1 MWQKFT
7 YLFEKKHIPYDYCT
21 FRIFTTVVT
30 VATVATV
37 NFPLSYCR
45 DSNFEDSST
54 KSSSGLLLLTEF
66 CLFCPRVNTTEK
78 IYARQNEDK
87 PICLTS
93 QKCFLMSSQ
102 ILPRI
107 LQITRHESFP
117 WKKHNQFLVF
127 TTSNYTLWYPS
138 HLLIIMLSGII
149 FQLNMIM
156 YIIKIIFFFVL

>member
-1 MWQKFT
+1 MRTHYGK
-7 YLFEKKHIPYDYCT
+7 
-21 FRIFTTVVT
+21 
-30 VATVATV
+30 
-37 NFPLSYCR
+37 N
-45 DSNFEDSST
+45 
-54 KSSSGLLLLTEF
+54 
-66 CLFCPRVNTTEK
+66 

-127 TTSNYTLWYPS
+127 TTSNYTLWYLN

-149 FQLNMIM
+149 FQLNIIM
-156 YIIKIIFFFVL
+156 YIIKSYFFMFYHKLLISIQTNKIHSSMGNTLRDAAFLLHSSLKFLNRHWTTQNSCVHFGY

>member
-1 MWQKFT
+1 MHGPFCDFSQ
-7 YLFEKKHIPYDYCT
+7 
-21 FRIFTTVVT
+21 
-30 VATVATV
+30 
-37 NFPLSYCR
+37 
-45 DSNFEDSST
+45 T
-54 KSSSGLLLLTEF
+54 KEVILLLLQHYLVASCLLNEF
-66 CLFCPRVNTTEK
+66 VHFATRVMNTTEK

-127 TTSNYTLWYPS
+127 TTSNYTLWYLNR
-138 HLLIIMLSGII
+138 LLIIMLSGII
-149 FQLNMIM
+149 FQLDMIM
-156 YIIKIIFFFVL
+156 YIIKIIFFLFYNK

>member
-1 MWQKFT
+1 MPWQ
-7 YLFEKKHIPYDYCT
+7 LALAPYENWDHLGK
-21 FRIFTTVVT
+21 
-30 VATVATV
+30 
-37 NFPLSYCR
+37 NFHHHVMSR
-45 DSNFEDSST
+45 W
-54 KSSSGLLLLTEF
+54 
-66 CLFCPRVNTTEK
+66 
-78 IYARQNEDK
+78 RQVIKQE

-138 HLLIIMLSGII
+138 RLLIIMLSGII

-156 YIIKIIFFFVL
+156 YIIKLYNDCFNWIERMYIIVFTTSVCCQAHHSFPLFVNISSNEGGDRTMVAE

>member
-1 MWQKFT
+1 MSS
-7 YLFEKKHIPYDYCT
+7 YLDLKVLWNVWSIFWFLSNQRGYMGNHI
-21 FRIFTTVVT
+21 
-30 VATVATV
+30 
-37 NFPLSYCR
+37 
-45 DSNFEDSST
+45 
-54 KSSSGLLLLTEF
+54 LLLLQHYLVAS
-66 CLFCPRVNTTEK
+66 CLLNKFVYFAPRVNTTEK

-127 TTSNYTLWYPS
+127 TTSNYTMWYPS
-138 HLLIIMLSGII
+138 RLLIIMLSGII
-149 FQLNMIM
+149 FQLNIIM
-156 YIIKIIFFFVL
+156 YIIKLYFFYVLS